1 MFNFTRREQ
10 LGALVLAVLL
20 ILGLLLR
27 FFLLPRPG
35 GEIIYEHVAEPAVQT
50 ETTKEIV
57 VHVAGAVASPGVYRL
72 TDGARV
78 FEAVAAAGG
87 VTDDADTNAL
97 NLAAPL
103 YDGQQVRVPCLDERQ
118 AGGAAYDGRVNIN
131 TATAS
136 ELEKLPGIGP
146 VRAAAIVD
154 YRQKNGPFRA
164 LEDLAAVTGIGA
176 KTLEALKE
184 QVTLY

>member
-1 MFNFTRREQ
+1 MT
-10 LGALVLAVLL
+10 
-20 ILGLLLR
+20 
-27 FFLLPRPG
+27 
-35 GEIIYEHVAEPAVQT
+35 
-50 ETTKEIV
+50 
-57 VHVAGAVASPGVYRL
+57 ASRCESPV
-72 TDGARV
+72 
-78 FEAVAAAGG
+78 
-87 VTDDADTNAL
+87 
-97 NLAAPL
+97 
-103 YDGQQVRVPCLDERQ
+103 LDERQ